1 MSAVD
6 EPQAPEASSQMEG
19 PTMVAFSPLQFE
31 VLKRLRQNMQHTA
44 IAHELGLS
52 ASELGAQ
59 IRQILTRI
67 SARDRAALLMI
78 VGLATAIS

>member
-52 ASELGAQ
+52 ASEVGAQ

-67 SARDRAALLMI
+67 GAHDRATLLAI
-78 VGLATAIS
+78 LGLAIPAS